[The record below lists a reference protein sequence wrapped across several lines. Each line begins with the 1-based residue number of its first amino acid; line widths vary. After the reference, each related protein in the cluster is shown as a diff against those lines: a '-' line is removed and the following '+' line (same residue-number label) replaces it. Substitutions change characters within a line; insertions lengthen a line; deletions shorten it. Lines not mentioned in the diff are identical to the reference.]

1 MEFSTL
7 EANFNIYRSQSVIYN
22 RLNHFTL
29 NLRSRWFL
37 IWSRLESGEKRFVVW
52 NSFYCKILD
61 GGFTKV
67 ASLHKSVRICFH
79 LVESAW
85 LSSFLLS
92 RGRFESS
99 TPEIVSGIFVVSF
112 ERKGMRVLPHP
123 LNSKEKTADRD
134 SIICSMAPWN
144 ITIILDAL
152 SLYF

>member
-1 MEFSTL
+1 MVPDMISSRKWRKTL
-7 EANFNIYRSQSVIYN
+7 CGLKF
-22 RLNHFTL
+22 F
-29 NLRSRWFL
+29 F
-37 IWSRLESGEKRFVVW
+37 
-52 NSFYCKILD
+52 CKMLD

-67 ASLHKSVRICFH
+67 ASLQKSVRKCFH

-99 TPEIVSGIFVVSF
+99 TPEIVSEIFVVSF
-112 ERKGMRVLPHP
+112 ERKGMRVLSHP

-144 ITIILDAL
+144 ITIILEAL
-152 SLYF
+152 WLYFSVRVQRGRVSQPRNFAPPCHSSPSGPVFSKLG